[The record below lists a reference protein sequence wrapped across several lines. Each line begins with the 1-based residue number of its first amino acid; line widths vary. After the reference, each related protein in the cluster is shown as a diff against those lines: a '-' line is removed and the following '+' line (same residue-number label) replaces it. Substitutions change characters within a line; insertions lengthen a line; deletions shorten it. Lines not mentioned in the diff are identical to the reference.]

1 LKLTATVFQWLIR
14 LTGLLQVVLG
24 VFIWTGNY
32 DSFIGIHTVS
42 GVVLVLSLV
51 VLAGLAATS
60 GIHWGRVTLAF
71 IWAVVVLV
79 FGLTQERILPGSSH
93 WVIQVVHLL
102 LGLGAIGQGEFL
114 GRLIKA
120 RLAQRRAAV
129 GSTVR

>member
-1 LKLTATVFQWLIR
+1 VFQWLIR

-42 GVVLVLSLV
+42 GVVLVLSLL

-60 GIHWGRVTLAF
+60 SIHWGRVTLAF

-79 FGLTQERILPGSSH
+79 FGLTQERILPGSAH

-120 RLAQRRAAV
+120 RLAQRRTAV